1 MKNMN
6 YQGVLIRPPS
16 ESNSLIFQVTLGCT
30 DNRCI
35 FCPAYKEKQF
45 KIKDLNQIEKE
56 IVNASKVYPDTR
68 RIFLADGD
76 AIAVPHE
83 KLIRIFELILKHFP
97 KLTRISIYGSIKS
110 LDDKPVNGLIE
121 LKKRK
126 LGTIYLGFETGDEE
140 VYKFTKKHGTA
151 EKNVETCLKVKEAG
165 ITVNTTVILGLGG
178 KKLSWQ
184 HAVNTAKILNRAQ
197 PDQIA
202 ALTLMIAPNTALYK
216 LAKEKKFEELN
227 KFEYLQELKLLIE
240 NMDNFRCLFFSN
252 HASNYYQINSRFPK
266 DKPSILEGLN
276 EVIQNKDDKS
286 LTPEIF
292 RGL

>member
-1 MKNMN
+1 MN

-56 IVNASKVYPDTR
+56 IVNVSKVYPYTR

-76 AIAVPHE
+76 AIAIPYE
-83 KLIRIFELILKHFP
+83 KLIKIFELILKHFP

-110 LDDKPVNGLIE
+110 LDDKSVNDLIE

-151 EKNVETCLKVKEAG
+151 EKNIETCLKVKEAN

-178 KKLSWQ
+178 KKLSKQ
-184 HAVNTAKILNRAQ
+184 HAINTAKILNRAQ

-202 ALTLMIAPNTALYK
+202 ALTLMIAPNTTLYK

-266 DKPSILEGLN
+266 DKPSILKELN